1 MKGEIWNLKQS
12 NSNNNILFSL
22 NGSNIVDLWDIRR
35 YERIFDIEAEKG
47 KSFGGLQILK
57 NLNTIVW
64 GSNKSLEL
72 RFSNNYL

>member
-12 NSNNNILFSL
+12 NSNNDILFSL
-22 NGSNIVDLWDIRR
+22 NGSNTVDLWDIRR
-35 YERIFDIEAEKG
+35 YENIVNIEAEKG

-64 GSNKSLEL
+64 GSNKALEL